1 MCSIIGCLNNQN
13 HYDVADVLV
22 ESMGKM
28 EYRGY
33 DSVGIA
39 TIDKKEISVK
49 KGIGKVSEVNKEL
62 SLSDLKG
69 GIGIGHTRWAT
80 HGGVTPLN
88 AHPHVCARSE
98 IAVVHNGIIENH
110 LELKDNLRTSGVI
123 FKSETDTEVIP
134 NLLSS
139 NLNDQLDLKEAIV
152 KTVSELTGQYSFIA
166 MLKDE
171 SLIGVKNHEPLIL
184 GIGKEGYYLSSDVLG
199 FAKHVDEV
207 IYLDDEQ
214 FVIVTNQGYS
224 IFDFKGNYVSL
235 TPTKLSNKFEN
246 VEKGDYDHFTIKE
259 IHEQISSI
267 PESGK
272 NSLEN
277 FDKFYDILN
286 KSNRIYITGS
296 GTSYHAG
303 LVAKYLFPKIAHKS
317 VEPIMSSE
325 MQSFEDCID
334 DNSTL
339 LAISQSGESA
349 DVLNA
354 VNFAKQKNANIL
366 SIVNTTTSS
375 LAKESD
381 SFIGLNCGYEVGVAA
396 TKSFTSQMTIL
407 YNLLEKFDPSL
418 KISSQIHFAVDAIS
432 KILENKQE
440 ILRVCQKLKN
450 LEHLYILGR
459 GIHYPIAKEGALKIK
474 ELSYIHAEGVATG
487 ELKHGPLA
495 LMDENTYVIL
505 INPKDDASSYADNL
519 SNASEIKSRGAKV
532 VGLSNENN
540 PLYDEW
546 IPLPEVPK
554 IFYPLIE
561 NIPFQL
567 MAYYLSVE
575 RGNDPDYP
583 RNLAKCVTV
592 K

>member
-1 MCSIIGCLNNQN
+1 MCSIIGCLNNQ
-13 HYDVADVLV
+13 DRSGVADILV

-39 TIDKKEISVK
+39 TIDKEGINVK
-49 KGIGKVSEVNKEL
+49 KGTGKVSEVNQKL
-62 SLSDLKG
+62 SLDNLNG
-69 GIGIGHTRWAT
+69 VVGIGHTRWAT
-80 HGGVTPLN
+80 HGGVTSTN

-110 LELKDNLRTSGVI
+110 LELKENLRTNGVI

-139 NLNDQLDLKEAIV
+139 YINDEINLKDAII
-152 KTVSELTGQYSFIA
+152 KTVSNLTGQYSFIA
-166 MLKDE
+166 MLKDK

-184 GIGKEGYYLSSDVLG
+184 GIGKDGYYLSSDVLG
-199 FAKHVDEV
+199 FAKYVDEV

-214 FVIVTNQGYS
+214 FVILTSQGYS
-224 IFDFKGNYVSL
+224 IFDFKGNELSL
-235 TPTKLSNKFEN
+235 FPTKLSNKFEN

-272 NSLEN
+272 NSLES
-277 FDKFYDILN
+277 FEEFYNILN

-303 LVAKYLFPKIAHKS
+303 LVAKYLFPKITHKS

-354 VNFAKQKNANIL
+354 VEFAKRKNTAIL

-407 YNLLEKFDPSL
+407 YNLLERFDPSL
-418 KISSQIHFAVDAIS
+418 KISSQMPMAVEGIS
-432 KILENKQE
+432 KILENKHQ
-440 ILRVCQKLKN
+440 ILQICQKLKN

-505 INPKDDASSYADNL
+505 INPKDDASSFADNL

-532 VGLSNENN
+532 IGLSNENN
-540 PLYDEW
+540 SIYDYW

-567 MAYYLSVE
+567 MAYYLSIE